1 MTVRPE
7 GPGGEAPSPTHRPVA
22 TAEPAKNDVE
32 IKIVSHSNLFYWW
45 PVWAVG
51 FLMGILTV
59 IDGHRMAVV
68 PEGTHAHRMKG
79 VQIAEGEKPE
89 PREVLVVPKPSD
101 AKHTR
106 QLPPTNADEPAQPTL
121 HMAKT
126 GSFGVI
132 FLITLLLVIVITNV
146 PLRGMWSVVVI
157 VSGILLTIILCLW
170 RVGDPPRSLMEAII
184 ENLKYLDIRINAAGY
199 FFVSG
204 ILFVVWLITFLF
216 FDQQTYMVFT
226 PGQLKVRTEIG
237 GGETAYDTSGMTV
250 QKQRSDL
257 FRHWILGLGSGDLV
271 VNTTGAGVHHF
282 DLPNVLFIGKKVQ
295 AIEDMLR
302 EKAVVKGRS

>member
-1 MTVRPE
+1 MSTP
-7 GPGGEAPSPTHRPVA
+7 PQSPHPVA
-22 TAEPAKNDVE
+22 KPEEKQVE

-45 PVWAVG
+45 PVWAIG
-51 FLMGILTV
+51 MLMGVLTM
-59 IDGHRMAVV
+59 IDGHRL
-68 PEGTHAHRMKG
+68 
-79 VQIAEGEKPE
+79 
-89 PREVLVVPKPSD
+89 LVVPDGAEARRDWQLEGKKKPVEGIILNPD
-101 AKHTR
+101 ETDEKHLKH
-106 QLPPTNADEPAQPTL
+106 LPPEDASAGPLSKPAQPKL
-121 HMAKT
+121 DMAKT
-126 GSFGVI
+126 GAYGVI

-157 VSGILLTIILCLW
+157 VTVILLSVILGLARW
-170 RVGDPPRSLMEAII
+170 GERSWWEVII
-184 ENLKYLDIRINAAGY
+184 EKLSYLDIRINAAGY
-199 FFVSG
+199 FFVSL
-204 ILFVVWLITFLF
+204 ILFAVWLLTFIF

-237 GGETAYDTSGMTV
+237 GGEKAYDTSGMTV
-250 QKQRSDL
+250 EKVRSDL

-302 EKAVVKGRS
+302 EKSVVTNR